1 MFLSSR
7 GHVFN
12 RGTSMDMT
20 TEHRSHSVNG
30 GGPLSRPI
38 VQRLLKALDATV
50 PTGATASQSDRDEN
64 RQATRELF
72 ESLDPRD
79 PAEAQ
84 LAAIAIAAAQSAMD
98 NFARAAQPGVADETA
113 IRLRSSAL
121 TAGRTYRRR
130 ITHIAQAR
138 AATGSDTQGDSRT
151 RAGTRCRPA
160 AAIPLG
166 RDEFQ
171 PRDRF
176 GKPIPIFRTEQ
187 MTRTQMLAT
196 LAWPRD
202 PTLEA
207 AAILEE
213 EAMIAEQGALEARQR
228 ATTEIA
234 DAGAG

>member
-1 MFLSSR
+1 
-7 GHVFN
+7 
-12 RGTSMDMT
+12 MDMQT
-20 TEHRSHSVNG
+20 TDHRSHSVNG
-30 GGPLSRPI
+30 GGPLSRALI
-38 VQRLLKALDATV
+38 QRLLKALDATV
-50 PTGATASQSDRDEN
+50 PAGVTASQADRDEN

-98 NFARAAQPGVADETA
+98 NFARAARPGVSDETA
-113 IRLRSSAL
+113 IRLRGSAL
-121 TAGRTYRRR
+121 TAGRTYAAALRTLRKR
-130 ITHIAQAR
+130 VPQPAAAR
-138 AATGSDTQGDSRT
+138 KATAAPRP
-151 RAGTRCRPA
+151 APVAEPPRPA
-160 AAIPLG
+160 AAIPQG

-176 GKPIPIFRTEQ
+176 GKPIPIFRTDQ

-207 AAILEE
+207 AAIVEE
-213 EAMIAEQGALEARQR
+213 EATIAEQVTPEARQR

-234 DAGAG
+234 DAGAGAD

>member
-1 MFLSSR
+1 
-7 GHVFN
+7 
-12 RGTSMDMT
+12 MDLQT
-20 TEHRSHSVNG
+20 TDHRARSANG
-30 GGPLSRPI
+30 GGPLSRPS
-38 VQRLLKALDATV
+38 VARLLKALDATA
-50 PTGATASQSDRDEN
+50 PAGATDGQTDRDEN

-98 NFARAAQPGVADETA
+98 NFARAAQPGLADDTA

-121 TAGRTYRRR
+121 TAGRTY
-130 ITHIAQAR
+130 
-138 AATGSDTQGDSRT
+138 AATLRMLRKRAPQPAAT
-151 RAGTRCRPA
+151 RRPA
-160 AAIPLG
+160 AAARPAPVADPPRPAAVLPQG

-176 GKPIPIFRTEQ
+176 GKPIPVFRTEQ

-207 AAILEE
+207 AAIAEE
-213 EAMIAEQGALEARQR
+213 EAMIAEQVALETRPR
-228 ATTEIA
+228 ATPEAA
-234 DAGAG
+234 DAGAGAG

>member
-1 MFLSSR
+1 
-7 GHVFN
+7 
-12 RGTSMDMT
+12 MDMT

-121 TAGRTYRRR
+121 TAGRTYAAALRTLRKR
-130 ITHIAQAR
+130 VPQP
-138 AATGSDTQGDSRT
+138 AATR
-151 RAGTRCRPA
+151 RATAAPGPAPVADPPRPA

>member
-1 MFLSSR
+1 
-7 GHVFN
+7 
-12 RGTSMDMT
+12 MDMQT
-20 TEHRSHSVNG
+20 TDHRSHSVNG
-30 GGPLSRPI
+30 GGPLSRAAI
-38 VQRLLKALDATV
+38 QRLLKALDATV
-50 PTGATASQSDRDEN
+50 PAGTTDSQTDQDDN
-64 RQATRELF
+64 HQATRELF

-98 NFARAAQPGVADETA
+98 NFARASRPGVADETA

-121 TAGRTYRRR
+121 TAGRTYAAALRTLRKPAPQPAVTR
-130 ITHIAQAR
+130 R
-138 AATGSDTQGDSRT
+138 AAATPRPAPVADPP
-151 RAGTRCRPA
+151 RPA
-160 AAIPLG
+160 AVLPQG
-166 RDEFQ
+166 REEFQ

-176 GKPIPIFRTEQ
+176 GKPIPIFRTDQ

-207 AAILEE
+207 AAIAEE
-213 EAMIAEQGALEARQR
+213 EAMIAEQVTLEARQR

-234 DAGAG
+234 DAGAGAD